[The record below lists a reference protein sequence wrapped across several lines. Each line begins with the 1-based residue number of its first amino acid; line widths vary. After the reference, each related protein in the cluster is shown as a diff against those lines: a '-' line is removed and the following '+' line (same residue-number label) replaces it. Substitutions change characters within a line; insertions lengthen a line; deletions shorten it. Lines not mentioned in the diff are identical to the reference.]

1 MEPEPIVPTITGH
14 PDSSRLVELVRE
26 LRELGAKP
34 FYGTRGC
41 MKADEWFD
49 DIENLFEMMECSEVE
64 KKELAVFL
72 LQGKAR
78 YWWAEVKRAQDVSV
92 MDWEGFKTVFYAKYF
107 PLKDRLEASFLSL
120 EQGSMSVGDYE
131 AKFSNLLR
139 FAQPM
144 TEVQKA
150 RKFELGLVDDI
161 RESVV
166 NLRLQTLTEVVD
178 CAIAVEKTI
187 ELYIQHQNRQRDYR
201 GKGKASAQS
210 QCMCA
215 SGEHGGTG
223 KRQRTGNQKEGRA
236 AVHAQQTRTS
246 ECYNCS
252 EVGHSYRACPK
263 PKARCCF
270 KCKQPG
276 HLAKDCTQG

>member
-14 PDSSRLVELVRE
+14 ADSSRLVELVRE

-34 FYGTRGC
+34 FYGTRSY
-41 MKADEWFD
+41 MRADEWFGN
-49 DIENLFEMMECSEVE
+49 IENLFEIMECSEVE

-78 YWWAEVKRAQDVSV
+78 YWWAEVKRAEDVSL

-107 PLKDRLEASFLSL
+107 PGKDRLEASFLSL

-131 AKFSNLLR
+131 AKFSRLLH

-161 RESVV
+161 RSSVV

-178 CAIAVEKTI
+178 CAIAVERTI

-201 GKGKASAQS
+201 GKGKALA

-236 AVHAQQTRTS
+236 AMHAQQTRTS

-252 EVGHSYRACPK
+252 EVGHLCRDCPK
-263 PKARCCF
+263 PKAHCCF

-276 HLAKDCTQG
+276 HLAKHCTRG

>member
-14 PDSSRLVELVRE
+14 ADSSRIVELVRE
-26 LRELGAKP
+26 LRELGAEP
-34 FYGTRGC
+34 FYGTRSY
-41 MKADEWFD
+41 MKADEWF
-49 DIENLFEMMECSEVE
+49 
-64 KKELAVFL
+64 
-72 LQGKAR
+72 AR
-78 YWWAEVKRAQDVSV
+78 SWWDEVKKAEDVSL

-107 PLKDRLEASFLSL
+107 PAKDRLEASFLSL
-120 EQGSMSVGDYE
+120 EQGSLSVGDYE
-131 AKFSNLLR
+131 AKFSKLLR

-161 RESVV
+161 RSSVV

-201 GKGKASAQS
+201 GKGKASAQ
-210 QCMCA
+210 CMCA

-223 KRQRTGNQKEGRA
+223 KRQRGRA
-236 AVHAQQTRTS
+236 AIHAQQTRTS

-252 EVGHSYRACPK
+252 EVGHLRRDCPK
-263 PKARCCF
+263 SKAQCCF
-270 KCKQPG
+270 NCKQPG